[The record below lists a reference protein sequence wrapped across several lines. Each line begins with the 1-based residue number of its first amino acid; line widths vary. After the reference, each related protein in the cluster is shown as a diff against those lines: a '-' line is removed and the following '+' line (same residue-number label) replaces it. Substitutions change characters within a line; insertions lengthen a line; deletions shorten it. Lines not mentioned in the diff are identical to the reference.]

1 MRGGNSPSITCKSVR
16 HTPQQLH
23 AHQHFAGPWLRSRH
37 IAKFQRI
44 GFDRR
49 RGTKN
54 TCLHEGPPRQNQNST
69 HTHTTNTP
77 SRAYPSLNSPLR
89 TGERA
94 TLRGHNGHRA
104 CRLAARNDLGPGI
117 KTLLAR
123 IGRTAWAVLA
133 AVVLVFA
140 AGFWLRGL
148 PFTADSSLS
157 ASIDVIGAFLSF
169 TIAANTLVRFRG
181 TRDRM
186 PLVLAVGFG
195 ASGLLELGA
204 TLELFRYLTT
214 VGPLIE
220 RARMSWMQSRTLLAE
235 TMLLAIAVE
244 RRPPQQRD
252 PDREIGSALTLVG
265 TVGYLTSALYF
276 IFSGQ
281 PAIRAAHADGSPL
294 GIAACSSVR
303 ACRGGLSS
311 AIAQGLLRPSTD
323 ALAIS
328 AWMNV
333 ACHLMMLESARMLDA
348 PSALAQT
355 LRVSSYAVVLG
366 GTLLDNSRLFMQVH
380 HLAATDPLT
389 GLANYR
395 RLVDVLE
402 AEIERSGRTGRGF
415 AVMLLDLDGLKTHQ
429 RSVRTSGR
437 KPCAAQARGCPAR
450 AFPIDGHCSA
460 LRGR

>member
-1 MRGGNSPSITCKSVR
+1 MSLCLLSGGT
-16 HTPQQLH
+16 
-23 AHQHFAGPWLRSRH
+23 
-37 IAKFQRI
+37 
-44 GFDRR
+44 D
-49 RGTKN
+49 
-54 TCLHEGPPRQNQNST
+54 
-69 HTHTTNTP
+69 
-77 SRAYPSLNSPLR
+77 Y
-89 TGERA
+89 
-94 TLRGHNGHRA
+94 
-104 CRLAARNDLGPGI
+104 LGPGI
-117 KTLLAR
+117 KNLFIR
-123 IGRTAWAVLA
+123 IGRTAWPVLA
-133 AVVLVFA
+133 ALVLVFA
-140 AGFWLRGL
+140 AGFWLRGR

-181 TRDRM
+181 THDRM
-186 PLVLAVGFG
+186 PLVLAIGFG

-244 RRPPQQRD
+244 RRVPQQRD
-252 PDREIGSALTLVG
+252 PEREIGSALTLVG

-281 PAIRAAHADGSPL
+281 PVIRAHTLLSRPWELLPAILFAL
-294 GIAACSSVR
+294 AAVGFHQR
-303 ACRGGLSS
+303 LRKVSS
-311 AIAQGLLRPSTD
+311 ALDQ

-333 ACHLMMLESARMLDA
+333 ACHLMMLESARVLDA

-366 GTLLDNSRLFMQVH
+366 GTLLDNSKLFMQVH

-415 AVMLLDLDGLKTHQ
+415 AVMLLDLDGLKSINDQYGHLVGSRALRRLADVLRVHS
-429 RSVRTSGR
+429 RSMDTAARYGGDEFAIVLPETSEQ
-437 KPCAAQARGCPAR
+437 AAQ
-450 AFPIDGHCSA
+450 SA
-460 LRGR
+460 ANRIRERLATQAERPKLSVSIGVAVYPLNGTTADRLLVAADRTLYAMKEKRKHN

>member
-1 MRGGNSPSITCKSVR
+1 
-16 HTPQQLH
+16 
-23 AHQHFAGPWLRSRH
+23 
-37 IAKFQRI
+37 
-44 GFDRR
+44 
-49 RGTKN
+49 
-54 TCLHEGPPRQNQNST
+54 
-69 HTHTTNTP
+69 
-77 SRAYPSLNSPLR
+77 
-89 TGERA
+89 
-94 TLRGHNGHRA
+94 
-104 CRLAARNDLGPGI
+104 LGLGI
-117 KTLLAR
+117 KPLFAR

-133 AVVLVFA
+133 VVVLVFT

-220 RARMSWMQSRTLLAE
+220 QARMSWMQSRTLLAE
-235 TMLLAIAVE
+235 TMLLAIAAE
-244 RRPPQQRD
+244 RRPPQRD

-281 PAIRAAHADGSPL
+281 PVIRAHTLMARPWELLPAVL
-294 GIAACSSVR
+294 FALAAVGFHQRLRKISS
-303 ACRGGLSS
+303 SF
-311 AIAQGLLRPSTD
+311 D
-323 ALAIS
+323 HALAIS
-328 AWMNV
+328 AWMN
-333 ACHLMMLESARMLDA
+333 AGCHLIMLESARMLDA

-395 RLVDVLE
+395 RLLDVLE
-402 AEIERSGRTGRGF
+402 SEIERSGRTGRGF
-415 AVMLLDLDGLKTHQ
+415 SVMLLDLDGLKIINDQYGHQ
-429 RSVRTSGR
+429 VGSR
-437 KPCAAQARGCPAR
+437 
-450 AFPIDGHCSA
+450 A
-460 LRGR
+460 LRRLADILRVYSRSMDTAARYGGDEFAVVLPETGEQSAQSAADRIRERLSGQAERPKLSVSIGVAVYPLDGTTADRLLVSADRALYAMKPKRENMGDSAKRT

>member
-1 MRGGNSPSITCKSVR
+1 LG
-16 HTPQQLH
+16 
-23 AHQHFAGPWLRSRH
+23 LR
-37 IAKFQRI
+37 IK
-44 GFDRR
+44 
-49 RGTKN
+49 
-54 TCLHEGPPRQNQNST
+54 
-69 HTHTTNTP
+69 
-77 SRAYPSLNSPLR
+77 PLFV
-89 TGERA
+89 
-94 TLRGHNGHRA
+94 
-104 CRLAARNDLGPGI
+104 
-117 KTLLAR
+117 R
-123 IGRTAWAVLA
+123 IGRTAWAA
-133 AVVLVFA
+133 ASVVFLVFVV
-140 AGFWLRGL
+140 GFWLRGR

-186 PLVLAVGFG
+186 PLVLAIGFG

-204 TLELFRYLTT
+204 TLELFRYLAT

-235 TMLLAIAVE
+235 TMLLAIAME
-244 RRPPQQRD
+244 RRGPQQRD
-252 PDREIGSALTLVG
+252 PEREIGSALTLVG

-281 PAIRAAHADGSPL
+281 PPIRSHTLLARPWELLPAVLFALAAVGFHQRL
-294 GIAACSSVR
+294 RKV
-303 ACRGGLSS
+303 SS
-311 AIAQGLLRPSTD
+311 ALD
-323 ALAIS
+323 HALAIS

-333 ACHLMMLESARMLDA
+333 GCHLMMLESARVLDA

-366 GTLLDNSRLFMQVH
+366 GTLLDNSQLFMQVH
-380 HLAATDPLT
+380 HLAVTDPLT

-415 AVMLLDLDGLKTHQ
+415 AVMLLDLDGLKTINDQYGHQ
-429 RSVRTSGR
+429 VGSRALRRLADVLRVHSRSMDTAARYGGDEFAIVLPETTEQAAHSAAARVRER
-437 KPCAAQARGCPAR
+437 LAAQAERPKLSVSIGVAVYPLHGTTADR
-450 AFPIDGHCSA
+450 LLVSA
-460 LRGR
+460 DHALYAMKQTRKHS

>member
-1 MRGGNSPSITCKSVR
+1 VI
-16 HTPQQLH
+16 
-23 AHQHFAGPWLRSRH
+23 
-37 IAKFQRI
+37 
-44 GFDRR
+44 
-49 RGTKN
+49 
-54 TCLHEGPPRQNQNST
+54 
-69 HTHTTNTP
+69 
-77 SRAYPSLNSPLR
+77 
-89 TGERA
+89 
-94 TLRGHNGHRA
+94 
-104 CRLAARNDLGPGI
+104 
-117 KTLLAR
+117 
-123 IGRTAWAVLA
+123 
-133 AVVLVFA
+133 LVFA
-140 AGFWLRGL
+140 AAFWLRGL

-181 TRDRM
+181 TRERM

-244 RRPPQQRD
+244 RRVPQQRD
-252 PDREIGSALTLVG
+252 PEREIGSALTLVG

-281 PAIRAAHADGSPL
+281 PVIRTHTFMPRPWELLPAVLFAFAAVGFHQRL
-294 GIAACSSVR
+294 RKV
-303 ACRGGLSS
+303 SS
-311 AIAQGLLRPSTD
+311 ALD
-323 ALAIS
+323 HALAIS

-333 ACHLMMLESARMLDA
+333 GCHLIMLESARLLDA

-355 LRVSSYAVVLG
+355 LRVSSYAVVLD

-402 AEIERSGRTGRGF
+402 AEIERSSRTGRGF
-415 AVMLLDLDGLKTHQ
+415 SVMLLDLDGLKLINDQYGHQ
-429 RSVRTSGR
+429 VGSRALRRLADVLRVHSRSVDTAARYGGDEFAIVLPETGETAARSAAAR
-437 KPCAAQARGCPAR
+437 IRERLAAQAERPKLSVSIGVSVYPLHGTTLDR
-450 AFPIDGHCSA
+450 LLVSA
-460 LRGR
+460 DHALYAMKQTRKHE

>member
-1 MRGGNSPSITCKSVR
+1 MSLCPPSGGTD
-16 HTPQQLH
+16 H
-23 AHQHFAGPWLRSRH
+23 
-37 IAKFQRI
+37 
-44 GFDRR
+44 
-49 RGTKN
+49 
-54 TCLHEGPPRQNQNST
+54 
-69 HTHTTNTP
+69 
-77 SRAYPSLNSPLR
+77 
-89 TGERA
+89 
-94 TLRGHNGHRA
+94 
-104 CRLAARNDLGPGI
+104 LGPGI
-117 KTLLAR
+117 KNLLAR
-123 IGRTAWAVLA
+123 IGRTAWPVLA
-133 AVVLVFA
+133 AVVAVFA
-140 AGFWLRGL
+140 AGYWLRGL

-157 ASIDVIGAFLSF
+157 ASVDVIGAFLSF

-181 TRDRM
+181 THDRM
-186 PLVLAVGFG
+186 PLVLAIGFG

-244 RRPPQQRD
+244 RRAPQQRD
-252 PDREIGSALTLVG
+252 PEREIGSALTLVG

-281 PAIRAAHADGSPL
+281 PAIRAHTLLARPWELLPAVL
-294 GIAACSSVR
+294 FTLAAVGFHQR
-303 ACRGGLSS
+303 LRKVSS
-311 AIAQGLLRPSTD
+311 ALDR

-333 ACHLMMLESARMLDA
+333 ACHLLMLESARILDA

-366 GTLLDNSRLFMQVH
+366 GTLLDNSRLFLQVH
-380 HLAATDPLT
+380 QLASTDPLT

-415 AVMLLDLDGLKTHQ
+415 AVMLLDLDGLKTINDQYGHQ
-429 RSVRTSGR
+429 VGSRALRRLADVLRVHSRSMDTAARYGGDEFAIVLPETGEQAAQSAAARIR
-437 KPCAAQARGCPAR
+437 ERLAAQAERPKLSVSIGVAVYPLHGTTADR
-450 AFPIDGHCSA
+450 LLVAADRTLYAMKAKREKTGDSA
-460 LRGR
+460 KHT

>member
-1 MRGGNSPSITCKSVR
+1 MPAAGGR
-16 HTPQQLH
+16 
-23 AHQHFAGPWLRSRH
+23 
-37 IAKFQRI
+37 
-44 GFDRR
+44 
-49 RGTKN
+49 
-54 TCLHEGPPRQNQNST
+54 E
-69 HTHTTNTP
+69 
-77 SRAYPSLNSPLR
+77 Y
-89 TGERA
+89 
-94 TLRGHNGHRA
+94 
-104 CRLAARNDLGPGI
+104 LGPGI

-123 IGRTAWAVLA
+123 IGRTSWAVLA
-133 AVVLVFA
+133 VVFLVFA
-140 AGFWLRGL
+140 AGYWLRGL

-220 RARMSWMQSRTLLAE
+220 QARMSWMQSRTLLAE

-244 RRPPQQRD
+244 RRPPQRD

-281 PAIRAAHADGSPL
+281 PAIRTHTLMARPWELLPAVLFALAAVGFHQRL
-294 GIAACSSVR
+294 RKVSSS
-303 ACRGGLSS
+303 L
-311 AIAQGLLRPSTD
+311 D
-323 ALAIS
+323 HALAIS

-333 ACHLMMLESARMLDA
+333 GCHLIMLESGRMLDA

-402 AEIERSGRTGRGF
+402 SEIERSNRTGRGF
-415 AVMLLDLDGLKTHQ
+415 SVMLLDLDGLKIINDQYGHQ
-429 RSVRTSGR
+429 VGSRALRRLADVLRVHSRSMDTAARYGGDEFAVVLPETGEQ
-437 KPCAAQARGCPAR
+437 AAQSAADRIRERLSGQAERPKLSVSIGVAVYPLHGTTADRLLVSADR
-450 AFPIDGHCSA
+450 ALYAMKPKRESMGGSA
-460 LRGR
+460 KLT